1 MKAQEYFDR
10 YFADIENDRTMSDAA
25 ADFYVAMLG
34 EVNDRCNQKHI
45 KSTDAMIGVVREIN
59 DKWNSVAQKLEKK
72 YGQKVLHRNVIWN
85 RCLADGFPFD
95 PRCARKPE

>member
-1 MKAQEYFDR
+1 
-10 YFADIENDRTMSDAA
+10 
-25 ADFYVAMLG
+25 
-34 EVNDRCNQKHI
+34 
-45 KSTDAMIGVVREIN
+45 MIGVVREIN

-95 PRCARKPE
+95 PRCARKPD